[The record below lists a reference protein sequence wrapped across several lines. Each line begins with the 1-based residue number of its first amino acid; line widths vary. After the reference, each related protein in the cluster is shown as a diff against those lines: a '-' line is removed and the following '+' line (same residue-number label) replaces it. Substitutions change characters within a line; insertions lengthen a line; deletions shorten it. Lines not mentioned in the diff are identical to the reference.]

1 MIERSSDASAQDA
14 QGIRFSDE
22 LSVAEVARLMAH
34 LRRVPAISSDY
45 GATQSDEAGTTRE
58 WMR

>member
-14 QGIRFSDE
+14 QSMRFSDE
-22 LSVAEVARLMAH
+22 VSVAEVARLMAL
-34 LRRVPAISSDY
+34 LRRVPAVASDY
-45 GATQSDEAGTTRE
+45 GGTQSDEAGTNRE

>member
-14 QGIRFSDE
+14 PSMRFSDE

-45 GATQSDEAGTTRE
+45 GATQSDEAGTNRE

>member
-34 LRRVPAISSDY
+34 LRRVPADASDCG
-45 GATQSDEAGTTRE
+45 GAQSDEAGTNRE